1 MLFPRSG
8 LFFLIVLVCVM
19 TENATQLTPSSIATA
34 FHEHA
39 ADTPQPQLRTPDSP
53 PSQPGVWPKQG
64 IKRQVDVTQLKIEA
78 QDLRRLVEAL
88 PVQIDSIGNGVL
100 PKELIENLKKIEKIS
115 KRIRS
120 EVT

>member
-1 MLFPRSG
+1 
-8 LFFLIVLVCVM
+8 
-19 TENATQLTPSSIATA
+19 
-34 FHEHA
+34 
-39 ADTPQPQLRTPDSP
+39 
-53 PSQPGVWPKQG
+53 VWPKQG